1 MKNKIIIS
9 LILLSLFLISGAV
22 NVFKENNVITEEVKQ
37 EITENGQK
45 LESDITVY
53 VSGAINHPGTVK
65 LAEGSSVADA
75 IAHSGGALLTADLS
89 KLNLSEAL
97 KDGQQLNVP
106 EKPLKIINGEAMVGD
121 TKHSKVNIN
130 TADEK
135 ELDTLPGIGPAMAK
149 AIIYYR
155 NNNGGFKNIE
165 ELKNIKGIGD
175 SKYKKIEDCI
185 EL

>member
-1 MKNKIIIS
+1 MRNLLL
-9 LILLSLFLISGAV
+9 LITLISGLA
-22 NVFKENNVITEEVKQ
+22 
-37 EITENGQK
+37 GCSH
-45 LESDITVY
+45 ESNF
-53 VSGAINHPGTVK
+53 SAIESISAK
-65 LAEGSSVADA
+65 
-75 IAHSGGALLTADLS
+75 
-89 KLNLSEAL
+89 
-97 KDGQQLNVP
+97 

-165 ELKNIKGIGD
+165 ELKNVKGIGD

>member
-106 EKPLKIINGEAMVGD
+106 ELGYQ
-121 TKHSKVNIN
+121 S
-130 TADEK
+130 
-135 ELDTLPGIGPAMAK
+135 LPGWGSVPL
-149 AIIYYR
+149 YR
-155 NNNGGFKNIE
+155 SYLE
-165 ELKNIKGIGD
+165 ALLRARLVP
-175 SKYKKIEDCI
+175 S
-185 EL
+185 